1 MTRHTMTA
9 WLMRSIVRYARRE
22 GWSGGGKRRGKM
34 KRIKRG
40 RGRKNLV
47 KIYCEGAFKVLRV
60 PKRVKV
66 EIVNG
71 NGITCVAG

>member
-1 MTRHTMTA
+1 
-9 WLMRSIVRYARRE
+9 
-22 GWSGGGKRRGKM
+22 M
-34 KRIKRG
+34 KRIKPG

-47 KIYCEGAFKVLRV
+47 KIYCEGPFKVLRV